1 MGILIGLLVL
11 HEEGSRFALQIL
23 IMKKVMLAF
32 VMTAVA
38 ISILTSCEKENESA
52 FTVVT
57 ATGDITSRIEEFR
70 QLLGAQ
76 LNTVPGAVG
85 GRREINWDG
94 VPEQLLGTPL
104 PPNFFNPVGAAAP
117 ASRQRGL
124 VYSAAAGTFEVS
136 KTNFNEVNA
145 AASSQF
151 APFSGQQTFS
161 NISGNLWD
169 VGFEV
174 AGQSVAASVQG
185 FGIVFSDVD
194 VANNSY
200 LEFYSGDKN
209 LGRFYVPVHDSKSG
223 FSFLGVYFKNDRVTR
238 VRVSHGNG
246 ILNTGGKDISNGGSN
261 DLVIM
266 DDFLYD
272 EPIAQ

>member
-1 MGILIGLLVL
+1 
-11 HEEGSRFALQIL
+11 
-23 IMKKVMLAF
+23 MLAF
-32 VMTAVA
+32 VVTT
-38 ISILTSCEKENESA
+38 ITLSIFTSCEKENESA
-52 FTVVT
+52 FIVVS
-57 ATGDITSRIEEFR
+57 ATGDITARVEEFR

-76 LNTVPGAVG
+76 LNTAPGAVG

-104 PPNFFNPVGAAAP
+104 PSDFFNPVGAAAP

-145 AASSQF
+145 AASSEF

-161 NISGNLWD
+161 NISANLWD

-174 AGQSVAASVQG
+174 AGQSIAASVKG

-194 VANNSY
+194 IANNSY
-200 LEFYSGDKN
+200 LEFYSGDKS
-209 LGRFYVPVHDSKSG
+209 LGRFFVPAHDNKSG
-223 FSFLGVYFKNDRVTR
+223 FSFLGVYFKKDKVTR
-238 VRVSHGNG
+238 IRVSHGNG
-246 ILNTGGKDISNGGSN
+246 ILNTGAKDISHGGLK